1 MNRTLLIIK
10 PDAVQRNLIGHILN
24 RLEKARFKIVAMRM
38 VHLSKEEAREFYSV
52 HKERPFYHSL
62 VDFMTSGEVVPMVL
76 EKENAVEDLRTLV
89 GATNPVEAAC
99 GTIRNEIGCNVEK
112 NSVHA
117 SDSDENAA
125 HEIAFFFP
133 EVETK

>member
-1 MNRTLLIIK
+1 LNRTLLIIK
-10 PDAVQRNLIGHILN
+10 PDAVQRNLIGHIIN

-38 VHLSKEEAREFYSV
+38 VHLSKEEAREFYAV

-62 VDFMTSGEVVPMVL
+62 VDFMTSGEVIPMVV

-89 GATNPVEAAC
+89 GATDPAQAAC
-99 GTIRNEIGCNVEK
+99 GTIRNEIGCSVEK

-125 HEIAFFFP
+125 REIAFFFDK
-133 EVETK
+133 TGI

>member
-1 MNRTLLIIK
+1 MIIK
-10 PDAVQRNLIGHILN
+10 PDAVQRNLIGYIIN

-38 VHLSKEEAREFYSV
+38 VHLSKEEAREFYAV

-62 VDFMTSGEVVPMVL
+62 VDFMTSGEVIPMVL
-76 EKENAVEDLRTLV
+76 EKDNAVEDLRTLV
-89 GATNPVEAAC
+89 GATNPAEAAC
-99 GTIRNEIGCNVEK
+99 GTIRNEIGCSVEK

-125 HEIAFFFP
+125 REIAFFFDDLR
-133 EVETK
+133 E